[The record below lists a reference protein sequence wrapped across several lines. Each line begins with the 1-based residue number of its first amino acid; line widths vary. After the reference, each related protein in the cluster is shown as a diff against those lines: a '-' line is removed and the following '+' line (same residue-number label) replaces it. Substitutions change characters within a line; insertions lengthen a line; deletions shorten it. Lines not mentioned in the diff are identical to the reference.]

1 MTDNKTPINDEPQD
15 TQALKALLD
24 FVSHVN
30 SIDSIEEAIWH
41 VAQHTIK
48 SLGFEDC
55 VVYLLDE
62 KQQYLR
68 QVAAYGPKNPKK
80 CQIANSIK
88 LKLGQGIVGKSAAEK
103 KCILVADT
111 LFDPNYV
118 VDGQSRRSELAVPI
132 LFHNKVL
139 GVIDSE
145 HQSPNYYT
153 LLHQSY
159 MEILAGILASKITF
173 NSNISK
179 LEDSYLSLEKTKMLS
194 DTFLLI
200 SELTYHSTTI
210 EDFYLG
216 LHKIIANQV
225 NTHSFFVVLLDTN
238 EAHYSCPYLHDEQ
251 KGGEF
256 DSNINHQK
264 MSETLIAEVI
274 TAQKP
279 RLAHFDELEQRVK
292 EGRMINRGPQVHSW
306 LAVPFQINSSMQGA
320 IALQS
325 YDPQK
330 SFLEEDKE
338 FLTFLGHHISTAIDQ
353 KLKDQKLK
361 FQALHDSATGLASRS
376 LFLDRLEHAFI
387 RSNRSKQSEIA
398 VLFIDFDDF
407 KMINDNFGH
416 QAGDD
421 ILRVAAQRMQ
431 TQLRS
436 SDTLARIGGDEFA
449 ILLEDL
455 EDETLTM
462 TVSQRILDVM
472 NKPIETAKKS
482 IIASISIGISLKDEK
497 VNTFEDLLRNADH
510 AMYHAKSKGKNNI
523 QVYEA
528 SLHRSVLSARK
539 ILQELKIA
547 IKENQ
552 LFFYYQPI
560 VDLKS
565 NRIVGFEAL
574 LRWQHPKRGL
584 ITPEEFIHIAEQN
597 DLIRQIDSQLFDS
610 VAKQLV
616 HWKTLSQGHFYI
628 SINISSQRFVDSRL
642 IDEIKTIIKKYQ
654 LPKNSIVVELTEHI
668 LMKNIAKARN
678 LFYQLK
684 RLGIKIS
691 LDDFGTGY
699 SSLSYLHQLPFD
711 VIKIDRS
718 FVSHISSQIT
728 EHPIISIIVSLAKTL
743 NINIIAEG
751 IESAQQMNQL
761 KAMDCDF
768 GQGYYL
774 ANPMPAKSTDKLI
787 TNPQINPSQF
797 NPSQSKS

>member
-1 MTDNKTPINDEPQD
+1 MTNNRTEIIEKSQYK
-15 TQALKALLD
+15 QALDALLN

-30 SIDSIEEAIWH
+30 EIDSIEEAIWH

-62 KQQYLR
+62 DHHYLS

-80 CQIANSIK
+80 RQIVNAIK
-88 LKLGQGIVGKSAAEK
+88 LNLGQGIVGQSAAQGK
-103 KCILVADT
+103 SILVADT
-111 LFDPNYV
+111 RLETNYV
-118 VDGQSRRSELAVPI
+118 VDDQYRRSELAVPI
-132 LFHNKVL
+132 FFHNKVL

-145 HQSPNYYT
+145 HQDPYFYT
-153 LLHQSY
+153 EFHQSY
-159 MEILAGILASKITF
+159 LEILAGVLASKITF
-173 NSNISK
+173 NSNINK
-179 LEDSYLSLEKTKMLS
+179 LEDSYFSLEKSKMLS

-216 LHKIIANQV
+216 LHQIIADQV
-225 NTHSFFVVLLDTN
+225 KTHSFFVVLLDTN
-238 EAHYSCPYLHDEQ
+238 EDRYSCPYLHDEQ

-256 DSNINHQK
+256 DTSIDHQK
-264 MSETLIAEVI
+264 MAETLIAEVI
-274 TAQKP
+274 IAQQP
-279 RLAHFDELEQRVK
+279 RLAHFDELEKRVK
-292 EGRMINRGPQVHSW
+292 EGRMINRGPQVYSW
-306 LAVPFQINSSMQGA
+306 LAVPFQINSSLQGA

-330 SFLEEDKE
+330 IFLDEDKE
-338 FLTFLGHHISTAIDQ
+338 FLTFLGQHISTAIDQ
-353 KLKDQKLK
+353 KLKDQKLQ
-361 FQALHDSATGLASRS
+361 FQALHDSVTGLANRS
-376 LFLDRLEHAFI
+376 LFLDRLEHAF
-387 RSNRSKQSEIA
+387 NRSSRSQRSEIA
-398 VLFIDFDDF
+398 VLFIDLDDF
-407 KMINDNFGH
+407 KLINDNFGH

-421 ILRVAAQRMQ
+421 ILKVAAQRMQ

-455 EDETLTM
+455 DDESLTM
-462 TVSQRILDVM
+462 TVSQRVLNVM
-472 NKPIETAKKS
+472 KKPIKTAKKD
-482 IIASISIGISLKDEK
+482 IVASISIGISLKDEK
-497 VNTFEDLLRNADH
+497 VSSFEDLLRNADH
-510 AMYHAKSKGKNNI
+510 AMYYAKSKGKNNI

-528 SLHRSVLSARK
+528 SLHRSVLLERE

-574 LRWQHPKRGL
+574 MRWQHPKQGL
-584 ITPEEFIHIAEQN
+584 ITPEKFIHIAEKN

-610 VAKQLV
+610 VAKQLM
-616 HWKTLSQGHFYI
+616 HWKSLTEEHFYI

-642 IDEIKTIIKKYQ
+642 IDEIKIILQKHQ
-654 LPKNSIVVELTEHI
+654 LPENSIVVELTEHI

-684 RLGIKIS
+684 RLGIRVS

-699 SSLSYLHQLPFD
+699 SSLSYIHQLPFD
-711 VIKIDRS
+711 IIKIDRS
-718 FVSHISSQIT
+718 FVSHISAQIT

-743 NINIIAEG
+743 NISIIAEG
-751 IESAQQMNQL
+751 VETAQQMKLL
-761 KAMDCDF
+761 KAIGCDC
-768 GQGYYL
+768 GQGFFL
-774 ANPMPAKSTDKLI
+774 AKPMPAVLTDQLI
-787 TNPQINPSQF
+787 CNSLIE
-797 NPSQSKS
+797 PSQS